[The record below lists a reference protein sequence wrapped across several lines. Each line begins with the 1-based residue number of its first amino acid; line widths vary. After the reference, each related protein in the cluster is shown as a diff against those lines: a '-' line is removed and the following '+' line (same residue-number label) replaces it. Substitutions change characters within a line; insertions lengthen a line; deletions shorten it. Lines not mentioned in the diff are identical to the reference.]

1 MEEISLKG
9 IFSLELIRKERFAG
23 SHGKMRYMLMMDEGK
38 MKACVYPEPYC
49 WEATPED
56 QQVFGFFE
64 YSADGIEELTK
75 WLNQKYCENFAD
87 KVCHA

>member
-49 WEATPED
+49 WEATPE
-56 QQVFGFFE
+56 
-64 YSADGIEELTK
+64 A
-75 WLNQKYCENFAD
+75 
-87 KVCHA
+87 

>member
-23 SHGKMRYMLMMDEGK
+23 SCGMMRYMLMMDDGK
-38 MKACVYPEPYC
+38 MKASVYPEPYC

-56 QQVFGFFE
+56 QKESQFFE
-64 YSADGIEELTK
+64 YSAEGIEAMVK
-75 WLNQKYCENFAD
+75 WLNQKYHEKFCG
-87 KVCHA
+87 

>member
-23 SHGKMRYMLMMDEGK
+23 SHGMMRYMLMMDDGK
-38 MKACVYPEPYC
+38 MKASVYPEPYC

-56 QQVFGFFE
+56 QKESELFE
-64 YSADGIEELTK
+64 YSADGIEEMTK
-75 WLNQKYCENFAD
+75 WLNQKYREKFCG
-87 KVCHA
+87 